1 MHTKLRTLKLF
12 RQKRRIVIG
21 RRKKEL
27 EIERELKAIEEKHY
41 EKLNQP
47 KAIAMKILQTKHNFK
62 NKHYLI

>member
-27 EIERELKAIEEKHY
+27 EIERELKTMVVVAVIVKQN
-41 EKLNQP
+41 K
-47 KAIAMKILQTKHNFK
+47 IKILRYIFHVNIIMI
-62 NKHYLI
+62 NW